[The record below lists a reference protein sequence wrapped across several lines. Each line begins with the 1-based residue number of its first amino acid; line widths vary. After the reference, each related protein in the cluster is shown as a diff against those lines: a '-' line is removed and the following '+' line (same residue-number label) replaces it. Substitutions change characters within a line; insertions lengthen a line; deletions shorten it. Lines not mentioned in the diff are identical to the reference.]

1 MRHPHL
7 WATGRRYAA
16 NTTTLRA
23 ENAHPNL
30 VCCPQPVHRGTRHWA
45 QTRFLRSAS
54 GLHTTPPRTPRPGTT
69 PLAIATRH
77 NLSHSKSPT
86 RRLTPGRTIRYS
98 RFIRTERTGDQM
110 ATSKNSAAEKAAS
123 AYRAA
128 LVENSVETLVGDLA
142 VKMGEWKLAREA
154 RERGQRELIA
164 REEATENA
172 VAAAYEAA
180 REGGAK
186 VSALEKIDLKPTA
199 ALAAVSKRA
208 KAGKEKGNIASPS
221 TPTSPPTPVA
231 SGTNPAH

>member
-1 MRHPHL
+1 
-7 WATGRRYAA
+7 
-16 NTTTLRA
+16 
-23 ENAHPNL
+23 
-30 VCCPQPVHRGTRHWA
+30 
-45 QTRFLRSAS
+45 
-54 GLHTTPPRTPRPGTT
+54 
-69 PLAIATRH
+69 
-77 NLSHSKSPT
+77 
-86 RRLTPGRTIRYS
+86 
-98 RFIRTERTGDQM
+98 M
-110 ATSKNSAAEKAAS
+110 ATTKNSAAEKAAS

-221 TPTSPPTPVA
+221 TPTSPPTPA
-231 SGTNPAH
+231 ATGTNPAH

>member
-1 MRHPHL
+1 
-7 WATGRRYAA
+7 
-16 NTTTLRA
+16 
-23 ENAHPNL
+23 
-30 VCCPQPVHRGTRHWA
+30 
-45 QTRFLRSAS
+45 
-54 GLHTTPPRTPRPGTT
+54 
-69 PLAIATRH
+69 
-77 NLSHSKSPT
+77 
-86 RRLTPGRTIRYS
+86 
-98 RFIRTERTGDQM
+98 M

-142 VKMGEWKLAREA
+142 VKMGEWKLARDA

-208 KAGKEKGNIASPS
+208 KAGKERGHIAPPSAPASPPGPAATS
-221 TPTSPPTPVA
+221 TAPS
-231 SGTNPAH
+231 H